1 MFQSQSGL
9 CTSKTLWPDKNATLY
24 YSFQIV
30 LHLHVM
36 YNYVPSKVK
45 NKSLTTVLSYSTVYI
60 NISQFKEKNSLLPVS
75 NPACKWSLWKI
86 YHILYHRILIPRI
99 HAVVQDFKTTLQ
111 KVMSCQERG
120 SNSDFSVESQH
131 SYRQQPNDVFS
142 SLKAET

>member
-30 LHLHVM
+30 LHLHVV

-45 NKSLTTVLSYSTVYI
+45 NKSLTTVLSYSTVYT

-75 NPACKWSLWKI
+75 NPACKWPLWKYTTFYI
-86 YHILYHRILIPRI
+86 TGYKFPAYMLSFRIL
-99 HAVVQDFKTTLQ
+99 K
-111 KVMSCQERG
+111 
-120 SNSDFSVESQH
+120 QH
-131 SYRQQPNDVFS
+131 SRKSCSAKNVALTQILVLNPNIHIDN
-142 SLKAET
+142 SLMMFLVL

>member
-99 HAVVQDFKTTLQ
+99 RYMLSFRILK
-111 KVMSCQERG
+111 
-120 SNSDFSVESQH
+120 QH
-131 SYRQQPNDVFS
+131 SRKSCPAKNVALTQILVLNPNIHIDN
-142 SLKAET
+142 SLMMFLVL